1 MSEYIEPMFAVPI
14 FHLYAE
20 DWDRKKV
27 ALQEIART
35 QSFKKDPGEY
45 VPSDFRAPKAEWSA
59 IEPLIADE
67 LRKFK
72 DQVKI
77 DLQIDAYQFER
88 AGKGDQHLLH
98 NHGATGFS
106 AVMYIEYDEEE
117 HTPTQFVSPFDNVIG
132 WVDIYSPR
140 DIRSGSVIFFPSF
153 VHHYTLPCDSD
164 KERLILSWNMK

>member
-20 DWDRKKV
+20 DWDRKKKL
-27 ALQEIART
+27 LQDISS
-35 QSFKKDPGEY
+35 QQKLKKDPGEY
-45 VPSDFRAPKAEWSA
+45 VKSDFRAAKADWSV
-59 IEPLIADE
+59 IEPLIRDE
-67 LRKFK
+67 LRRFK
-72 DQVKI
+72 EQVKV
-77 DLQIDAYQFER
+77 DLQIDAYWFER

-98 NHGATGFS
+98 NHGAAGFS
-106 AVMYIEYDEEE
+106 AVMYIDYDPEE

>member
-20 DWDRKKV
+20 DWDRKKES
-27 ALQEIART
+27 LLDISRKQKFR
-35 QSFKKDPGEY
+35 KDVGEY
-45 VPSDFRAPKAEWSA
+45 VKSDFRAPKADWSV
-59 IEPLIADE
+59 IEPLIDDE

-72 DQVKI
+72 DQVNI
-77 DLQIDAYQFER
+77 DLKVDAFWFER

-98 NHGATGFS
+98 NHGAQGFS
-106 AVMYIEYDEEE
+106 AVMYIEYDPEE
-117 HTPTQFVSPFDNVIG
+117 HTPTQFVSPFDNIIG